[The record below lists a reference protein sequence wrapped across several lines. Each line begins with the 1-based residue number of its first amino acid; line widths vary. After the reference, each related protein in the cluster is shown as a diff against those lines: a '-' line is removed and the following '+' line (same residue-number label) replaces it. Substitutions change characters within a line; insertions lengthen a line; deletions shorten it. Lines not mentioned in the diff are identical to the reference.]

1 MDDTIGDVRNAPR
14 FKDRREAAQQL
25 ARALD
30 RVRGFRPLF
39 LAIPRGGVVLGDV
52 LADTLDGDLDVALVR
67 KLGAPNA
74 PELAVGAVTESAR
87 VVLNEGWEYLASEA
101 YLRAEVEDAL
111 DLLRR
116 RRETYTPHRPPSSP
130 SGRLA
135 IVVDDGVATGATMIA
150 ALRSLKNSGAERVVA
165 AAAVAPP
172 ETVELLR
179 QEADEVVVLRT
190 PHPFHAV
197 SLYFE
202 DFSEV
207 SDEEVVKLLAR
218 RSERPAA
225 VARYHGNFGLQPPR
239 PPP

>member
-1 MDDTIGDVRNAPR
+1 MDASR
-14 FKDRREAAQQL
+14 FKDRREAARQL

-30 RVRGFRPLF
+30 QVRGFRPLF
-39 LAIPRGGVVLGDV
+39 LGIPRGGVVLGDV
-52 LADTLDGDLDVALVR
+52 LADALDGDLDVALVR

-87 VVLNEGWEYLASEA
+87 VVLNEGWEYLASQA
-101 YLRAEVEDAL
+101 YLRVEVEDAL

-116 RRETYTPHRPPSSP
+116 RRETYTPHRSP
-130 SGRLA
+130 ISPTGRLA
-135 IVVDDGVATGATMIA
+135 IVVDDGIATGATMLA
-150 ALRSLKNSGAERVVA
+150 ALRSLKNTGAERVVA

-172 ETVELLR
+172 DTVDLLR
-179 QEADEVVVLRT
+179 READEVVVLRT
-190 PHPFHAV
+190 PNPFHAV

-207 SDEEVVKLLAR
+207 SDEEVIQLLAR
-218 RSERPAA
+218 RSERSSA
-225 VARYHGNFGLQPPR
+225 VPHYHGNFGLQPPR